1 MADNSHRPEE
11 LVDSLKR
18 RGQLAIII
26 RYITLIVVVI
36 LLAIYI
42 GNLLFGTNSLEVLY
56 RLHIQEK
63 NLRRS
68 IKYLKRENAHL
79 QKEYFELKEMEPE

>member
-1 MADNSHRPEE
+1 MADNYRPEE
-11 LVDSLKR
+11 LVDSLRK
-18 RGQLAIII
+18 RGQLAIVI
-26 RYITLIVVVI
+26 RYITLVVVVV

-56 RLHIQEK
+56 NLHIQEK
-63 NLRRS
+63 NLKRS